1 MQLKQVNDVL
11 DHKIV
16 NSSEFLWN
24 CFGSTARFLDYAS
37 KFADATVIFD
47 SNTQEIYEATI
58 ASKNS
63 KDQPY
68 RWLNPNTKKDF
79 LAECRTRNI
88 DPKIAWDNIT
98 YIDLETEED
107 FFEKAK
113 AIFNNL
119 PYDKRIQIPLNLS
132 TDEWFHLMKIAHERD
147 ITMNQLAKEI
157 LEEVIEGKNMKVAT
171 YNKVRNNWSDN
182 DWEQFTDWLKK
193 MLKSNIL
200 TVTFTKKDGTERVM
214 QCTLDPQLLP
224 TVFENKNKKERS
236 LNKDNLS
243 VFDIEIGEWR
253 SFVIKSITKVEH
265 N

>member
-1 MQLKQVNDVL
+1 
-11 DHKIV
+11 
-16 NSSEFLWN
+16 
-24 CFGSTARFLDYAS
+24 
-37 KFADATVIFD
+37 
-47 SNTQEIYEATI
+47 
-58 ASKNS
+58 
-63 KDQPY
+63 
-68 RWLNPNTKKDF
+68 
-79 LAECRTRNI
+79 
-88 DPKIAWDNIT
+88 
-98 YIDLETEED
+98 
-107 FFEKAK
+107 
-113 AIFNNL
+113 
-119 PYDKRIQIPLNLS
+119 
-132 TDEWFHLMKIAHERD
+132 
-147 ITMNQLAKEI
+147 
-157 LEEVIEGKNMKVAT
+157 MKVAT